1 LRGRWPQQS
10 QLLQQNRNSWNFNA
24 FLSQEGKF
32 AAEMGAICP
41 DKSGRFRAEEV
52 AMLVFR
58 SL

>member
-10 QLLQQNRNSWNFNA
+10 QLLQQNWNAWNFNA
-24 FLSQEGKF
+24 LLSQGGKF
-32 AAEMGAICP
+32 AAEMDAICP
-41 DKSGRFRAEEV
+41 DKSRRFRAEEV